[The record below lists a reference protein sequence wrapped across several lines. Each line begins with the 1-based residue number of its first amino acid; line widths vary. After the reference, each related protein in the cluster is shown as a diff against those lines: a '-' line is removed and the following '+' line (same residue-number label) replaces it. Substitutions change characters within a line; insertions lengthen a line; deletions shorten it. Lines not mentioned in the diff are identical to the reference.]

1 MEKEL
6 GTYYLGRIIKKYK
19 FDQEKLIEAVLFP
32 KPYHQK
38 YYSWTI
44 IDSKRFETNEGLF
57 LYGRLSKYKP
67 DAEVKI
73 IDPLKRQE
81 LNQQEPNLSI
91 ASSPFVYLPDF
102 SGIAFLRVPQKI
114 EPHTFLRIFPIIIQ
128 NAHNVIF
135 PQCDIEA
142 ISDLQ
147 SFAIKLSK
155 LEGISEIIATVKP
168 PNPLFGP
175 LWSSLKKYLEE
186 RQTDRM
192 NIQEVAENNHFINTQ
207 LPIHVKKTAEQTK
220 EKKYEPDPLPI
231 GDAAILMAADGYGS
245 GYVKGSQKGEFRT
258 IRTSETIKN
267 FNFLKLPDP
276 IKLYHKARMLFVKI
290 QNDRHMEH

>member
-1 MEKEL
+1 VKKDL

-19 FDQEKLIEAVLFP
+19 FDQDKLIEDILFP
-32 KPYHQK
+32 KPYLQK
-38 YYSWTI
+38 HHSWTI
-44 IDSKRFETNEGLF
+44 IDSKKFELSDGSF

-73 IDPLKRQE
+73 IDPMKREE

-91 ASSPFVYLPDF
+91 ASSPFVYLPNY

-114 EPHTFLRIFPIIIQ
+114 EPYNFLKVFPFIIQ
-128 NAHNVIF
+128 SAHNALF
-135 PQCDIEA
+135 PQCEIEA

-155 LEGISEIIATVKP
+155 LEGISEISATVKP

-186 RQTDRM
+186 RQTDKM
-192 NIQEVAENNHFINTQ
+192 NIQEVAGNNHFINTI
-207 LPIHVKKTAEQTK
+207 LPTHVKKAADQTK

-231 GDAAILMAADGYGS
+231 GDAAVLMAADGYGS
-245 GYVKGSQKGEFRT
+245 GYVKGTQNGEFRT
-258 IRTSETIKN
+258 IKTSETIKN

-276 IKLYHKARMLFVKI
+276 KLLYKKARQLFIKI
-290 QNDRHMEH
+290 QEDRHMEH